1 VHTHRPK
8 FVFLCETRRN
18 NVIVERLRWV
28 LGLKHCVA
36 HHEPGKGGGLALF
49 WDESI
54 EVELNKIGGRIID
67 VIVHDMP
74 KGIKWRCTFV

>member
-1 VHTHRPK
+1 
-8 FVFLCETRRN
+8 VFLCETRRN
-18 NVIVERLRWV
+18 NVIVERLRWI